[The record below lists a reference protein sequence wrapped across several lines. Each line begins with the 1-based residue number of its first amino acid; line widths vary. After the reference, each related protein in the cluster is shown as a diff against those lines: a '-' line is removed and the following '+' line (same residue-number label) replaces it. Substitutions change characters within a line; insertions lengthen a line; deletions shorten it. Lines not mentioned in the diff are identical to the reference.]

1 MRKIVVALGGN
12 ALGNTPTEQR
22 DKVKHAAKAIVDLV
36 NEGNEVIIAHG
47 NGPQVGMINSAFA
60 ESHLVDTNNPEMPFP
75 ESGAMSQ
82 GYIGYHLQNAILTE
96 LKEQNLNKNVATII
110 TQVEVDKNDPAFK
123 KPSKPI
129 GNFVNLE
136 TAKTLEKEKQYI
148 MVEDA
153 NRGYRRVVPSPRPVG
168 IVEIDIIKTLV
179 EANHLVITVGGG
191 GIPVVKQ
198 GNHFKGVPAVIDKD
212 FASAK
217 LADLLDSDL
226 LIILTAVS
234 KVKIN
239 FGKPNEKDLDNLTIS
254 EIDNYI
260 ANNEFSAGSML
271 PKVQACKMFLQG
283 NKNRVALI
291 ASLEEAKEALLGKTG
306 TRITGGNE

>member
-1 MRKIVVALGGN
+1 MKKIVVALGGN
-12 ALGNTPTEQR
+12 ALGNNPKEQLEQ
-22 DKVKHAAKAIVDLV
+22 VKHAAKAIVDLV
-36 NEGNEVIIAHG
+36 SEGNEVIIAHG

-60 ESHLVDTNNPEMPFP
+60 ESHLVDVNNPEMPFP

-82 GYIGYHLQNAILTE
+82 GYIGYHLQNAITTE
-96 LKEQNLNKNVATII
+96 LKNKKLTKNVATII
-110 TQVEVDKNDPAFK
+110 TQVVVDKEDQAFK
-123 KPSKPI
+123 NPTKPI

-153 NRGYRRVVPSPRPVG
+153 NRGYRRVVPSPKPKG

-191 GIPVVKQ
+191 GIPVIQEDNKYI
-198 GNHFKGVPAVIDKD
+198 GVPAVIDKD

-217 LADLLDSDL
+217 LADLLDSDM

-234 KVKIN
+234 KVKLN
-239 FGKPNEKDLDNLTIS
+239 FGKPYEKDLSTLTIS
-254 EIDNYI
+254 EIDDHI
-260 ANNEFSAGSML
+260 ANNEFSPGSML
-271 PKVQACKMFLQG
+271 PKIEACRTFVKG
-283 NKNRVALI
+283 NKKRVALI
-291 ASLEEAKEALLGKTG
+291 AALEEAKEALLGKTG
-306 TRITGGNE
+306 TRITGDNK